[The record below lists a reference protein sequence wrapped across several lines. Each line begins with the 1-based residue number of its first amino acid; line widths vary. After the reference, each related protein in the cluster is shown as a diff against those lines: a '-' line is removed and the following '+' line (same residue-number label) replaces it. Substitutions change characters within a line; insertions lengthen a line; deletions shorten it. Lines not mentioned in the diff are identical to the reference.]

1 MLFTTSMGV
10 TNVGSKQVVKCV
22 AGGTI
27 TVASPVGVYTV
38 ISGSGTADDPYVHT
52 LYCLTLAVDGNTRSG
67 QWGVSEVAGTSGDVM
82 DIVVH
87 GRCTLAS
94 GGTLNQVITAI
105 SNAGVITDAV
115 AGVTNVDLALGV
127 SLSATDI
134 YIY

>member
-27 TVASPVGVYTV
+27 TTNAPVGIYTV
-38 ISGSGTADDPYVHT
+38 ISGSGTSNDPYKHT
-52 LYCLTLAVDGNTRSG
+52 LYCLTIAVDGNTEQGR
-67 QWGVSEVAGTSGDVM
+67 WGVSETAGTSGDVM

-94 GGTLNQVITAI
+94 GGTLNKVVTGI
-105 SNAGVITDAV
+105 SNAGVITDAT
-115 AGVTNVDLALGV
+115 AGATNVDNALGV
-127 SLSATDI
+127 SLDADEI